1 MDRTAKNPGALG
13 PNIVQVGVIGLIIFS
28 PLPAASVHG
37 WSILVIQLAALGL
50 TAVFLLT
57 GGRESQDLQRGS
69 PLKAVKYFFFGFWIF
84 VLFQCLPLPKFLV
97 GALSPGTRAF
107 LEQYRPDYSSLK
119 FFSFSLSPSISL
131 QSALALLPYFLI
143 GFLIVKAIKKRSQVV
158 RLFYVLFLMGVFE
171 AIYGLFGLFSKSRF
185 VSGTFINR
193 NHFAGYLEM
202 MIPVGLGLLLAREGR
217 GKKAF
222 VSSLVISSG
231 VIVMSLALLFSRSR
245 SGAVILVI
253 VFVLFLFLF
262 PKKILLVVVVILII
276 VLSVYVGMD
285 STLQRFSWDYLQKD
299 SRIGI
304 WNQAWDVFT
313 DYPFFGSGLGTFGV
327 MYSATEADGETFTVA
342 HAHNDY
348 LEFLSELGIIGMGL
362 LLGGMVLFLVAC
374 SRKWREQGNPS
385 MRGFCFGGFVSV
397 LALSLHGL
405 TDFNLQ
411 IPSNILLFSVV
422 LSLTYAAVSVKHP
435 D

>member
-1 MDRTAKNPGALG
+1 
-13 PNIVQVGVIGLIIFS
+13 
-28 PLPAASVHG
+28 
-37 WSILVIQLAALGL
+37 
-50 TAVFLLT
+50 
-57 GGRESQDLQRGS
+57 
-69 PLKAVKYFFFGFWIF
+69 
-84 VLFQCLPLPKFLV
+84 
-97 GALSPGTRAF
+97 
-107 LEQYRPDYSSLK
+107 
-119 FFSFSLSPSISL
+119 LSPSISL